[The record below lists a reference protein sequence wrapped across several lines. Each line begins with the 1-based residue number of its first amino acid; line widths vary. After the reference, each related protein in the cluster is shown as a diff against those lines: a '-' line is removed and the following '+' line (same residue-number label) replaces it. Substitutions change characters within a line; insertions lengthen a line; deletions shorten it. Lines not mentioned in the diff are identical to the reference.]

1 MGKYVMLTN
10 LTDEGRKTLLNKPER
25 LKEVN
30 EEVEGMGAKVLAQ
43 YALFGPYDF
52 VNVLDVPNDKDV
64 ARISCVLGSRGTMQT
79 LTMAA
84 MDVDEFINS
93 LK

>member
-84 MDVDEFINS
+84 MDIDEFIRS